1 MLILCPFDFVLMSFF
16 CIWRYDSPTYGL
28 FHVFALYHFIGFV
41 SLYFIVG
48 RILPFRHTFFTV
60 LSTFVL
66 PSLKALVLFQGLV
79 FSLKVG
85 RYILCDP
92 TDNFATSGTSR
103 IYYSANAE

>member
-1 MLILCPFDFVLMSFF
+1 MLCENKIRPQFNF
-16 CIWRYDSPTYGL
+16 CLNTY
-28 FHVFALYHFIGFV
+28 
-41 SLYFIVG
+41 
-48 RILPFRHTFFTV
+48 TV

-66 PSLKALVLFQGLV
+66 PSLKALVLFEGLV

>member
-1 MLILCPFDFVLMSFF
+1 M
-16 CIWRYDSPTYGL
+16 
-28 FHVFALYHFIGFV
+28 FALYHFKGFV
-41 SLYFIVG
+41 SLYNKIRPQFNFCISS
-48 RILPFRHTFFTV
+48 TAV

-66 PSLKALVLFQGLV
+66 PSLKALILFEGLV

-85 RYILCDP
+85 HYILCDP

>member
-1 MLILCPFDFVLMSFF
+1 MLCENKIRPQFNF
-16 CIWRYDSPTYGL
+16 CLNTN
-28 FHVFALYHFIGFV
+28 
-41 SLYFIVG
+41 
-48 RILPFRHTFFTV
+48 TV

-66 PSLKALVLFQGLV
+66 PSLKALVLFEGLV